1 MAQKIKNLLK
11 YLVMLLITALLLWL
25 SFNSIE
31 VEEGQSKID
40 YLVNVWSSGNKW
52 FLFLSAFAAIASHTI
67 RAQRWKLLLNPL
79 GYKFSLINGF
89 LSVMIG
95 YFINLVI
102 PRGGEVSRC
111 YNLYRLN
118 KIPADVSLGTVV
130 AERVIDLIFLIT
142 LISISFFI
150 ELDNL
155 LAFFNSEEVQS
166 LTNQKSDRSYWL
178 FVVSAVILIAALWLL
193 FRFMLEKKK
202 NTVLRLLIKTKSAL
216 IGVKDGAKSILAL
229 EKRGLFI
236 VYSLLIWI
244 LYYFMMY
251 SVLLAF
257 PETQTLGMGAALTIF
272 VIGGIAMVVPLP
284 GGAGSFHVLVSTG
297 LIILYGL
304 AQDKAIAFTFIF
316 HAWQTLV
323 IIFVGAFSLMMS
335 QFIRNNIEKHR
346 KQSSTS

>member
-1 MAQKIKNLLK
+1 MAQKIKNLFK
-11 YLVMLLITALLLWL
+11 YIVMLLITGLLLWL

-40 YLVNVWSSGNKW
+40 YLVKVWSSGNKW
-52 FLFLSAFAAIASHTI
+52 FLILSACAALTSHAI

-79 GYKFSLINGF
+79 GYNFSLTNGF

-130 AERVIDLIFLIT
+130 AERVIDLLFLIT
-142 LISISFFI
+142 LITISFFI

-166 LTNQKSDRSYWL
+166 LTNQESDRSSWL
-178 FVVSAVILIAALWLL
+178 ILVAGFILIFAFWLL
-193 FRFMLEKKK
+193 FKFMLQKKK

-216 IGVKDGAKSILAL
+216 EGVKDGTKSILAL
-229 EKRGLFI
+229 ENRGLFI

-251 SVLLAF
+251 SVMLAF
-257 PETQTLGMGAALTIF
+257 PETETLGMGATLTIF

-316 HAWQTLV
+316 HAWQTVV
-323 IIFVGAFSLMMS
+323 IIIVGALSLMIS
-335 QFIRNNIEKHR
+335 QFIRNNIEKNR
-346 KQSSTS
+346 KESSIT